1 ITAVLFSFSKPLNPS
16 RVPDLGNYGYYID
29 VAGANG
35 TFGTSGDIYIPL
47 SAAKYNP
54 ATSTVTVIPSTPLPL
69 NRFER
74 ITIDG
79 LANPLLGRGLIDTS
93 GVLLSGLGNGV
104 PGSPFIATFGVGS
117 SLAYSDSLGKTVQ
130 ISLTRGGL
138 IEMFR
143 TPVGDAQSVVLVGTV
158 PRNSVLTL
166 QANKAG
172 GSTTYMPP
180 IQGAAGVR
188 FLYKPQASA
197 FRLTPLPA
205 NRQRIANLF
214 PPADR
219 LYLARR
225 GMRRFHES
233 RIVLQL
239 SWKKQGVILTVTSR
253 KEEHH
258 GLVSRAVDRGRATRR
273 QRGTVLSSQPP
284 Y

>member
-1 ITAVLFSFSKPLNPS
+1 
-16 RVPDLGNYGYYID
+16 
-29 VAGANG
+29 
-35 TFGTSGDIYIPL
+35 
-47 SAAKYNP
+47 
-54 ATSTVTVIPSTPLPL
+54 
-69 NRFER
+69 
-74 ITIDG
+74 
-79 LANPLLGRGLIDTS
+79 
-93 GVLLSGLGNGV
+93 
-104 PGSPFIATFGVGS
+104 
-117 SLAYSDSLGKTVQ
+117 
-130 ISLTRGGL
+130 
-138 IEMFR
+138 MFR

-258 GLVSRAVDRGRATRR
+258 GLVSGAVDRGRATRR

-284 Y
+284 HPRKDARALVVAHRAHASASGQGCRSQSGHRPAVRGRVSAGGLGRPAAVESQSPGERDGRLSRVDPRLLREATSHDHRRGVRTHLSTDRVAPRAQPGAQVPQGSGPEVLPGPCDPRAAKKKTWPSTLQTKPLFSKPN